1 MTWKNKV
8 VLSFILRPS
17 LLTVV
22 LFLQQTTSN
31 CGYKIYKDGD
41 VMVGGL
47 LNIHYSETGDQCN
60 RLSTIGLGNAE
71 AMIYAI
77 ERINKNFTLLPNVT
91 IGYDLRDYCRSQALA
106 MQIAY
111 DFMRDGDPV
120 CMSNQDDS
128 STPNG
133 YVANNRTKSITSL
146 VGPFNSG
153 SAVLVG
159 SLLQVSD
166 IPAIS
171 PSATSDELSS
181 QMYKDLFRT
190 VPPDHWQA
198 EVMAD
203 IIELFNWTYVATV
216 GLDDSYGRNGISA
229 LEKESFDRKTF
240 CIAFSE
246 YIPRL
251 GNGYKIKQ
259 TVLKIKRRSEITVII
274 VWLSGG
280 YGSAFFA
287 EATAQNLEGKTW
299 ILSDALTAGEA
310 VFLAPHF
317 TILNGSLGVKPRD
330 YPTPEFE
337 KHLKMITP
345 AKSIERGADWWEEFW
360 RIQFNCSALKS
371 DDSGVA
377 PCEANLTLHHALQKI
392 RGSFVS
398 YLIDAVYAI
407 AHALDNIY
415 RCSLTIHS
423 AGKRGKC
430 PPVKP
435 TVKGRDLEKYL
446 RNISFDGLTGKV
458 RFDKFGDP
466 LGASYVIIKFQL
478 DSTTDGARKN
488 ILVGAWDKQNTP
500 KLKVDLSRLRW
511 RTPFTP
517 LSSCSSECLPG
528 TRREITSPCCWECI
542 KCPVGT
548 VSTKV
553 GSISCTKCDPE
564 TKSNER
570 RSRCEKLPI
579 INITHSNVSGITITV
594 VASIGYI
601 FILLV
606 GGTYIKFFNT
616 PVVKASNREI
626 SFLLLFGISA
636 LFILAVL
643 ELSEPSHSLCTA
655 TFFWRYF
662 GLNLCIT
669 VLFLKTMRIASVFE
683 VDKVAQLFTPCYKT
697 LTRQGIFLSVMNLA
711 VLCLLALWIFLDP
724 PRRNKVIRVDEYIFL
739 VCKPF
744 DTNVGLALFIAV
756 CAYTLI
762 VAFLCTYYAFKA
774 RGIPENFNETKYIGF
789 SMYILLLSSLAY
801 YPVLFAFESWYVTIV
816 SCTTTLVTSF
826 GMLGCMFGPRI
837 YILFFQ
843 SQQNTIENVRSQV
856 MNFSFSNVK
865 ATRVLPGQINER
877 VPNAALNTEN

>member
-1 MTWKNKV
+1 M
-8 VLSFILRPS
+8 LSCILRPP
-17 LLTVV
+17 LFIL
-22 LFLQQTTSN
+22 LFLPLASSN
-31 CGYKIYKDGD
+31 DANRNYKDGD
-41 VMVGGL
+41 VIVGGL
-47 LNIHYSETGDQCN
+47 LNIHNSGTDDHCTEF
-60 RLSTIGLGNAE
+60 SAIGLGYAE
-71 AMIYAI
+71 ATIFAI
-77 ERINKNFTLLPNVT
+77 EKINKNSTILPNVT
-91 IGYDLRDYCRSQALA
+91 IGYDLRDYCFSNARA
-106 MQIAY
+106 MKIAY
-111 DFMRDGDPV
+111 DFMCDGDPV
-120 CMSNQDDS
+120 HMSNQNI
-128 STPNG
+128 STSPTR
-133 YVANNRTKSITSL
+133 YVKETKTISAL
-146 VGPFNSG
+146 LGPTESG

-171 PSATSDELSS
+171 PSVTSDELSS
-181 QMYKDLFRT
+181 QMYKDFFRT
-190 VPPDHWQA
+190 VPPDRWQA
-198 EVMAD
+198 KVMAD
-203 IIELFNWTYVATV
+203 IIELFNWTYVAAV
-216 GLDDSYGRNGISA
+216 GLDDSYGQNGISA
-229 LEKESFDRKTF
+229 LEKESYNRGTF

-251 GNGYKIKQ
+251 GYWNKTKE
-259 TVLKIKRRSEITVII
+259 TVLKIKRWSKVAVII
-274 VWLSGG
+274 IWLSGR
-280 YGSAFFA
+280 YGREFFS
-287 EATAQNLEGKTW
+287 EATAQNVEKTW
-299 ILSDALTAGEA
+299 ILSDALTARGT
-310 VFLAPHF
+310 FLDTHLK
-317 TILNGSLGVKPRD
+317 ILNGSLGIKPHE
-330 YPTPEFE
+330 YSVLEFE
-337 KHLKMITP
+337 EHLKMITP
-345 AKSIERGADWWEEFW
+345 AKSIERGAHWWEEFW
-360 RIQFNCSALKS
+360 RLHFNCSATNS
-371 DDSGVA
+371 NEQSGVA
-377 PCEANLTLHHALQKI
+377 LCETNLTLHHALQKI
-392 RGSFVS
+392 HGSFVS
-398 YLIDAVYAI
+398 YRIDAVYAI

-415 RCSLTIHS
+415 RCSPTIHG
-423 AGKRGKC
+423 AGERGKC

-446 RNISFDGLTGKV
+446 RNISFDGFTGKV

-466 LGASYVIIKFQL
+466 LTASYDIINFQH
-478 DSTTDGARKN
+478 DSTDAARKDV
-488 ILVGAWDKQNTP
+488 LVGSWNKKNTP
-500 KLKVDLSRLRW
+500 KLEVDLSRLRW

-517 LSSCSSECLPG
+517 LSFCSSECLPG
-528 TRREITSPCCWECI
+528 TRRAKTELCCWDCI
-542 KCPVGT
+542 KCPLGT

-564 TKSNER
+564 TKSNEG
-570 RSRCEKLPI
+570 RSRCEKLPFI
-579 INITHSNVSGITITV
+579 SITHLNVYGITITV
-594 VASIGYI
+594 VASLG
-601 FILLV
+601 FILILFV

-683 VDKVAQLFTPCYKT
+683 VDKLAQLFTPCYKT
-697 LTRQGIFLSVMNLA
+697 LTRQGIFLSGMNLA

-774 RGIPENFNETKYIGF
+774 RGIPENFNETKYVGF

-843 SQQNTIENVRSQV
+843 SQQNTIESIRSQV

-865 ATRVLPGQINER
+865 ATRVLPGQINEG
-877 VPNAALNTEN
+877 VPNAALNTKN

>member
-1 MTWKNKV
+1 M
-8 VLSFILRPS
+8 LSCILRPP
-17 LLTVV
+17 LFIL
-22 LFLQQTTSN
+22 LFLPLASSN
-31 CGYKIYKDGD
+31 DANRNYKDGD
-41 VMVGGL
+41 VIVGGL
-47 LNIHYSETGDQCN
+47 LNIHNSGTDDHCTEF
-60 RLSTIGLGNAE
+60 SAIGLGYAE
-71 AMIYAI
+71 ATIFAI
-77 ERINKNFTLLPNVT
+77 EKINKNSTILPNVT
-91 IGYDLRDYCRSQALA
+91 IGYDLRDYCFSNARA
-106 MQIAY
+106 MKIAY
-111 DFMRDGDPV
+111 DFMCDGDPV
-120 CMSNQDDS
+120 HMSNQNI
-128 STPNG
+128 STSPTR
-133 YVANNRTKSITSL
+133 YVKETKTISAL
-146 VGPFNSG
+146 LGPTESG

-171 PSATSDELSS
+171 PSVTSDELSS
-181 QMYKDLFRT
+181 QMYKDFFRT
-190 VPPDHWQA
+190 VPPDRWQA
-198 EVMAD
+198 KVMAD
-203 IIELFNWTYVATV
+203 IIELFNWTYVAAV
-216 GLDDSYGRNGISA
+216 GLDDSYGQNGISA
-229 LEKESFDRKTF
+229 LEKESYNRGTF

-251 GNGYKIKQ
+251 GYWNKTKE
-259 TVLKIKRRSEITVII
+259 TVLKIKRWSKVAVII
-274 VWLSGG
+274 IWLSGR
-280 YGSAFFA
+280 YGREFFS
-287 EATAQNLEGKTW
+287 EATAQNVEKTW
-299 ILSDALTAGEA
+299 ILSDALTARGT
-310 VFLAPHF
+310 FLDTHLK
-317 TILNGSLGVKPRD
+317 ILNGSLGIKPHE
-330 YPTPEFE
+330 YSVLEFE
-337 KHLKMITP
+337 EHLKMITP
-345 AKSIERGADWWEEFW
+345 AKSIERGAHWWEEFW
-360 RIQFNCSALKS
+360 RLHFNCSATNS
-371 DDSGVA
+371 NEQSGVA
-377 PCEANLTLHHALQKI
+377 LCETNLTLHHALQKI
-392 RGSFVS
+392 HGSFVS
-398 YLIDAVYAI
+398 YHIDAVYAI

-415 RCSLTIHS
+415 RCSLTIHG

-446 RNISFDGLTGKV
+446 RNISFDGFTGKV

-466 LGASYVIIKFQL
+466 LTASYDIINFQH
-478 DSTTDGARKN
+478 DSTDAARKDV
-488 ILVGAWDKQNTP
+488 LVGSWNKKNTP
-500 KLKVDLSRLRW
+500 KLEVDLSRLRW

-517 LSSCSSECLPG
+517 LSFCSSECLPG
-528 TRREITSPCCWECI
+528 TRRAKTELCCWDCI
-542 KCPVGT
+542 KCPLGT

-564 TKSNER
+564 TKSNEG
-570 RSRCEKLPI
+570 RSRCEKLSV
-579 INITHSNVSGITITV
+579 INITHLNVYGITITL
-594 VASIGYI
+594 VASLGL
-601 FILLV
+601 ILILFV

-616 PVVKASNREI
+616 PVLKASNREI
-626 SFLLLFGISA
+626 SFLLLFGISS

-697 LTRQGIFLSVMNLA
+697 LTRQGIFLSGMNLA
-711 VLCLLALWIFLDP
+711 FICLLALWIFLDP
-724 PRRNKVIRVDEYIFL
+724 PRRNKVIRIDEYIFL

-774 RGIPENFNETKYIGF
+774 RGIPENFNETKYVGF

-826 GMLGCMFGPRI
+826 GLLGCMFGPRI

-843 SQQNTIENVRSQV
+843 SQQNTIESVRSQV

-865 ATRVLPGQINER
+865 ATRVLPGQINEG
-877 VPNAALNTEN
+877 VPNAALNTKN

>member
-1 MTWKNKV
+1 M
-8 VLSFILRPS
+8 LSGILRPP
-17 LLTVV
+17 LFIL
-22 LFLQQTTSN
+22 LFLPLTSSN
-31 CGYKIYKDGD
+31 DGYRNYKDGD
-41 VMVGGL
+41 VIVGGL
-47 LNIHYSETGDQCN
+47 INIHYSGTNDQCTE
-60 RLSTIGLGNAE
+60 LSTTGLGYAE
-71 AMIYAI
+71 ATIFAI
-77 ERINKNFTLLPNVT
+77 EKINKNSTILPNVT
-91 IGYDLRDYCRSQALA
+91 IGYDLRDYCFSNARA
-106 MQIAY
+106 MKIAY
-111 DFMRDGDPV
+111 DFMCDGDPV
-120 CMSNQDDS
+120 HMSNQNI
-128 STPNG
+128 STSPTR
-133 YVANNRTKSITSL
+133 YVKETKTISAL
-146 VGPFNSG
+146 LGPTESG

-171 PSATSDELSS
+171 PSVTSDELSS
-181 QMYKDLFRT
+181 QMYKDFFRT
-190 VPPDHWQA
+190 VPPDRWQA
-198 EVMAD
+198 KVMAD
-203 IIELFNWTYVATV
+203 IIELFNWTYVAAV
-216 GLDDSYGRNGISA
+216 GLDDSYGQNGISA
-229 LEKESFDRKTF
+229 LEKESYNRGTF

-251 GNGYKIKQ
+251 GYWNKTKE
-259 TVLKIKRRSEITVII
+259 TVLKIKRWSKVAVII
-274 VWLSGG
+274 IWLSGR
-280 YGSAFFA
+280 YGREFFS
-287 EATAQNLEGKTW
+287 EATAQNVEKTW
-299 ILSDALTAGEA
+299 ILSDALTARGT
-310 VFLAPHF
+310 FLDTHL
-317 TILNGSLGVKPRD
+317 TILNGSLGIKPHE
-330 YPTPEFE
+330 YSVLEFE
-337 KHLKMITP
+337 EHLKMITP
-345 AKSIERGADWWEEFW
+345 AKSIERGAHWWEEFW
-360 RIQFNCSALKS
+360 RLHFNCSATNS
-371 DDSGVA
+371 NEQSGVA
-377 PCEANLTLHHALQKI
+377 LCETNLTLHHALQKI
-392 RGSFVS
+392 HGSFVS
-398 YLIDAVYAI
+398 YRIDAVYAI

-415 RCSLTIHS
+415 RCSLTIHG

-466 LGASYVIIKFQL
+466 LTASYDIINFQH
-478 DSTTDGARKN
+478 DSTDAARKD
-488 ILVGAWDKQNTP
+488 ILVGSWNKKNTP
-500 KLKVDLSRLRW
+500 KLEVDLSRLRW

-517 LSSCSSECLPG
+517 LSFCSSECLPG
-528 TRREITSPCCWECI
+528 TRRAKTELCCWDCI
-542 KCPVGT
+542 KCPLGT

-564 TKSNER
+564 TKSNEG
-570 RSRCEKLPI
+570 RSRCEKLSV
-579 INITHSNVSGITITV
+579 INITHLNVYGITITL
-594 VASIGYI
+594 VASLGL
-601 FILLV
+601 ILILFV

-616 PVVKASNREI
+616 PVLKASNREI
-626 SFLLLFGISA
+626 SFLLLFGISS

-683 VDKVAQLFTPCYKT
+683 VDKLAQLFTPCYKT
-697 LTRQGIFLSVMNLA
+697 LTRQGIFLSGMNLA
-711 VLCLLALWIFLDP
+711 SLCLLALWIFLDP

-843 SQQNTIENVRSQV
+843 SQQNTIESVRSQV

-865 ATRVLPGQINER
+865 ATRVLPGQINEG
-877 VPNAALNTEN
+877 VPNAALNTKN

>member
-1 MTWKNKV
+1 MKWRKNIM
-8 VLSFILRPS
+8 LSCILRPP
-17 LLTVV
+17 LFIL
-22 LFLQQTTSN
+22 LFLPLTSSN
-31 CGYKIYKDGD
+31 DGYRNYKDGD
-41 VMVGGL
+41 VIVGGL
-47 LNIHYSETGDQCN
+47 LNIHYSGTNDQCTE
-60 RLSTIGLGNAE
+60 LSTTGLGYAE
-71 AMIYAI
+71 ATIFAI
-77 ERINKNFTLLPNVT
+77 EKINKNSTILPNVT
-91 IGYDLRDYCRSQALA
+91 IGYDLRDYCFSNARA
-106 MQIAY
+106 MKIAY
-111 DFMRDGDPV
+111 DFMCDGDPV
-120 CMSNQDDS
+120 HMSNQNI
-128 STPNG
+128 STSPTG
-133 YVANNRTKSITSL
+133 YVTETKTKTISAL
-146 VGPFNSG
+146 VGPFDSA

-171 PSATSDELSS
+171 PTTTSNELSS
-181 QMYKDLFRT
+181 QMYKDFFRT
-190 VPPDHWQA
+190 VPPDTWQA

-203 IIELFNWTYVATV
+203 IIELFNWTYVAAV
-216 GLDDSYGRNGISA
+216 GLDNSYGQNGISA
-229 LEKESFDRKTF
+229 LEKESNNRKTF

-251 GNGYKIKQ
+251 GHTNKTKE
-259 TVLKIKRRSEITVII
+259 TVLKIKRRSEIAVII
-274 VWLSGG
+274 VWLSAG
-280 YGSAFFA
+280 YGEAFFA
-287 EATAQNLEGKTW
+287 EATAQNLAERTW
-299 ILSDALTAGEA
+299 IFSDSLATTGTLSLDSY
-310 VFLAPHF
+310 F
-317 TILNGSLGVKPRD
+317 TTINGSLGIIPHE
-330 YPTPEFE
+330 YSALEFE
-337 KHLKMITP
+337 EHLKTITP
-345 AKSIERGADWWEEFW
+345 ATIIQRGADWWEEFW
-360 RIQFNCSALKS
+360 RLHFNCSATNS
-371 DDSGVA
+371 DDSGL
-377 PCEANLTLHHALQKI
+377 PLCEANLTAHHALQKN
-392 RGSFVS
+392 RDSFVS

-415 RCSLTIHS
+415 RCSPTIHG
-423 AGKRGKC
+423 AGETEKC

-446 RNISFDGLTGKV
+446 RNINFDGLTGKV

-466 LGASYVIIKFQL
+466 LTASYDIINFQL
-478 DSTTDGARKN
+478 DSTRDAAHKN
-488 ILVGAWDKQNTP
+488 VLVGSWNKKNTP

-528 TRREITSPCCWECI
+528 TRREKTKPCCWDCI
-542 KCPVGT
+542 KCPLGT

-564 TKSNER
+564 TKSNEG
-570 RSRCEKLPI
+570 RSRCEKLPV
-579 INITHSNVSGITITV
+579 INITHLNVYGITITV
-594 VASIGYI
+594 VASLGL
-601 FILLV
+601 ILILFV

-697 LTRQGIFLSVMNLA
+697 LTRQGIFLSGMNLA
-711 VLCLLALWIFLDP
+711 FLCLLALWIFLDP
-724 PRRNKVIRVDEYIFL
+724 PRRNKVIRTDEYIFL

-843 SQQNTIENVRSQV
+843 SEQNTIESVRSQV
-856 MNFSFSNVK
+856 MNFSFSNVT
-865 ATRVLPGQINER
+865 ATRVLPCQINEG
-877 VPNAALNTEN
+877 VPNAAMNTEN

>member
-1 MTWKNKV
+1 MKWRKHIM
-8 VLSFILRPS
+8 LSGILRPP
-17 LLTVV
+17 LFIL
-22 LFLQQTTSN
+22 LFLPLTSSN
-31 CGYKIYKDGD
+31 DGYRNYKDGD
-41 VMVGGL
+41 VIVGGL
-47 LNIHYSETGDQCN
+47 INIHYSGTNDQCTE
-60 RLSTIGLGNAE
+60 LSTTGLGYAE
-71 AMIYAI
+71 ATIFAI
-77 ERINKNFTLLPNVT
+77 EKINKNSTILPNVT
-91 IGYDLRDYCRSQALA
+91 IGYDLRDYCFSNARA
-106 MQIAY
+106 MKIAY
-111 DFMRDGDPV
+111 DFMCDGDPV
-120 CMSNQDDS
+120 HMSNQNI
-128 STPNG
+128 STSPTR
-133 YVANNRTKSITSL
+133 YVKETKNKTISAL
-146 VGPFNSG
+146 VGPTESG

-159 SLLQVSD
+159 SLLQVYD

-181 QMYKDLFRT
+181 QMYKDFFRT
-190 VPPDHWQA
+190 VPPDNWQA

-203 IIELFNWTYVATV
+203 IIELFNWTYVAAV
-216 GLDDSYGRNGISA
+216 GLDDSYGLNGISA
-229 LEKESFDRKTF
+229 LEKLSYNRKTF
-240 CIAFSE
+240 CVAFSE

-251 GNGYKIKQ
+251 SYRNKTKE
-259 TVLKIKRRSEITVII
+259 TVLKIKRRSEIAVII

-280 YGSAFFA
+280 YGRVFFE
-287 EATAQNLEGKTW
+287 EATDQDLEEKTW
-299 ILSDALTAGEA
+299 ILSDALAKTGALY
-310 VFLAPHF
+310 VDSHF
-317 TILNGSLGVKPRD
+317 TIINGSLGIIPHD
-330 YPTPEFE
+330 YSVLEFE
-337 KHLKMITP
+337 EHLKTITP
-345 AKSIERGADWWEEFW
+345 AKSIERGADWWEKFW
-360 RIQFNCSALKS
+360 RLHFNCSATNS
-371 DDSGVA
+371 DDSGLA
-377 PCEANLTLHHALQKI
+377 LCEANLTVHHALQKI
-392 RGSFVS
+392 RDSFVS

-415 RCSLTIHS
+415 RCSLTIHG
-423 AGKRGKC
+423 AGKRRKC

-435 TVKGRDLEKYL
+435 TVKGRDLKKYL

-466 LGASYVIIKFQL
+466 LSASYDIINYQL
-478 DSTTDGARKN
+478 DSTTDAARKN
-488 ILVGAWDKQNTP
+488 ILVGSWNKKNTP
-500 KLKVDLSRLRW
+500 KLKIDLSRLRW

-528 TRREITSPCCWECI
+528 TRREKTEPCCWDCI
-542 KCPVGT
+542 KCPLGT

-553 GSISCTKCDPE
+553 GSISCTECDPE
-564 TKSNER
+564 AKSNEG
-570 RSRCEKLPI
+570 RSRCEKLPV
-579 INITHSNVSGITITV
+579 INIAHLNVYGITITV
-594 VASIGYI
+594 MASLG
-601 FILLV
+601 FILIFFV

-697 LTRQGIFLSVMNLA
+697 LTRQGIFLSGMNLA
-711 VLCLLALWIFLDP
+711 FLCLLALWIFLDP

-789 SMYILLLSSLAY
+789 SMYILLLSSCA
-801 YPVLFAFESWYVTIV
+801 VCF
-816 SCTTTLVTSF
+816 
-826 GMLGCMFGPRI
+826 
-837 YILFFQ
+837 
-843 SQQNTIENVRSQV
+843 
-856 MNFSFSNVK
+856 
-865 ATRVLPGQINER
+865 
-877 VPNAALNTEN
+877 

>member
-1 MTWKNKV
+1 M
-8 VLSFILRPS
+8 
-17 LLTVV
+17 
-22 LFLQQTTSN
+22 
-31 CGYKIYKDGD
+31 YKDGD

-47 LNIHYSETGDQCN
+47 FNIHYSETGDQCN
-60 RLSTIGLGNAE
+60 RLSTVALGHAE

-77 ERINKNFTLLPNVT
+77 ERINENFTILPNLT
-91 IGYDLRDYCRSQALA
+91 IGYDLRDYCRSHKLA

-120 CMSNQDDS
+120 CQSKQDVS

-133 YVANNRTKSITSL
+133 YDANNRTKPITSL
-146 VGPFNSG
+146 VGPFSSG
-153 SAVLVG
+153 TAVLVG

-190 VPPDHWQA
+190 VPPDLWQA
-198 EVMAD
+198 QVMAD
-203 IIELFNWTYVATV
+203 IIDLFNWTYVAAV
-216 GLDDSYGRNGISA
+216 GLDDSYSRNGISA
-229 LEKESFDRKTF
+229 LEKESYDRETF

-251 GNGYKIKQ
+251 GNDNRIKQ
-259 TVLKIKRRSEITVII
+259 TVLKIKRRSEIAVII

-310 VFLAPHF
+310 VFLAPQF
-317 TILNGSLGVKPRD
+317 TTLNGSLGIKPRD

-337 KHLKMITP
+337 DHLKMITP
-345 AKSIERGADWWEEFW
+345 AKSMERGVNWWEEFW
-360 RIQFNCSALKS
+360 RLQFNCSAFKS
-371 DDSGVA
+371 NDSGVP
-377 PCEANLTLHHALQKI
+377 PCEANLTLHDALQKI

-407 AHALDNIY
+407 AHSLDSIY
-415 RCSLTIHS
+415 RCSLTIHG

-446 RNISFDGLTGKV
+446 RNVSFNGLTGKV

-500 KLKVDLSRLRW
+500 KLKVDLSRLQW
-511 RTPFTP
+511 RTSFTP
-517 LSSCSSECLPG
+517 LSHCSSECLPG
-528 TRREITSPCCWECI
+528 TRRKITSPCCWECI
-542 KCPVGT
+542 KCPLGT
-548 VSTKV
+548 VSTKI

-564 TKSNER
+564 TKSNEG
-570 RSRCEKLPI
+570 RSKCEKLPI

-626 SFLLLFGISA
+626 SFLLLFGISSLFA
-636 LFILAVL
+636 LAFL

-683 VDKVAQLFTPCYKT
+683 VDKLAQLFAPCYKT

-724 PRRNKVIRVDEYIFL
+724 PRRTKIIRLDEYVFL

-744 DTNVGLALFIAV
+744 DANVGLALFIAV

-826 GMLGCMFGPRI
+826 GLLGCMFGPRI

-843 SQQNTIENVRSQV
+843 SQQNTVKSVRSQV
-856 MNFSFSNVK
+856 MEFSLRNLTV
-865 ATRVLPGQINER
+865 TRVLPGQINEG
-877 VPNAALNTEN
+877 VPNAALNTDN

>member
-1 MTWKNKV
+1 MKWRKKIM
-8 VLSFILRPS
+8 LSGILRPP
-17 LLTVV
+17 LFIL
-22 LFLQQTTSN
+22 LFLPLTSSDD
-31 CGYKIYKDGD
+31 GYRNYKDGD
-41 VMVGGL
+41 VIVGGL
-47 LNIHYSETGDQCN
+47 LSIHYNGTDDQCTE
-60 RLSTIGLGNAE
+60 LSTIGLGHTE
-71 AMIYAI
+71 ATIFAI
-77 ERINKNFTLLPNVT
+77 EKINKNSTILPNVT
-91 IGYDLRDYCRSQALA
+91 IGYDLRDYCWSKARA
-106 MQIAY
+106 MKIAY
-111 DFMRDGDPV
+111 DFMCNGDPV
-120 CMSNQDDS
+120 HMSNQNI
-128 STPNG
+128 STSPTR
-133 YVANNRTKSITSL
+133 YVKEIKTKTISAL
-146 VGPFNSG
+146 VGPTESG

-181 QMYKDLFRT
+181 QMYKDFFRT
-190 VPPDHWQA
+190 VPPDNWQA

-203 IIELFNWTYVATV
+203 IIELFNWTYVAAV
-216 GLDDSYGRNGISA
+216 GLEDSYGQNGISA
-229 LEKESFDRKTF
+229 LEKESYHRETF

-251 GNGYKIKQ
+251 GYWNKTKQ
-259 TVLKIKRRSEITVII
+259 TVLKIKRRSEVAVII
-274 VWLSGG
+274 LWLSGG
-280 YGSAFFA
+280 YGRAFFA
-287 EATAQNLEGKTW
+287 EAIAQNVEKTW
-299 ILSDALTAGEA
+299 ILCDALTATGT
-310 VFLAPHF
+310 FLDTHL
-317 TILNGSLGVKPRD
+317 TILNGSLGIKPRE
-330 YPTPEFE
+330 YSVLEFE
-337 KHLKMITP
+337 EHLKTITP
-345 AKSIERGADWWEEFW
+345 AKSIERGAHWWEEFW
-360 RIQFNCSALKS
+360 RLHFNCSATNS
-371 DDSGVA
+371 NEQSRVA
-377 PCEANLTLHHALQKI
+377 PCETNLTLHHALQKI

-398 YLIDAVYAI
+398 YIIDAVYAI

-415 RCSLTIHS
+415 RCSLTIHG

-430 PPVKP
+430 PSVKP
-435 TVKGRDLEKYL
+435 IVKGRDLEKYL

-458 RFDKFGDP
+458 GFDEFGDP
-466 LGASYVIIKFQL
+466 LTASYDIINYQL
-478 DSTTDGARKN
+478 DSTTDAARKN
-488 ILVGAWDKQNTP
+488 ILVGSWNKKNTP
-500 KLKVDLSRLRW
+500 KLKIDLSRLRW

-528 TRREITSPCCWECI
+528 TRREKTKPCCWDCI
-542 KCPVGT
+542 KCPLGT

-564 TKSNER
+564 TKSNEG
-570 RSRCEKLPI
+570 RSRCEKLPF
-579 INITHSNVSGITITV
+579 INITHLNVYGITITV
-594 VASIGYI
+594 VASLG
-601 FILLV
+601 FILILFV

-655 TFFWRYF
+655 TFLWRYF

-697 LTRQGIFLSVMNLA
+697 LTRQGIFLSGMNLV

-744 DTNVGLALFIAV
+744 DTNIGLALFIAV

-801 YPVLFAFESWYVTIV
+801 YPVLFAFDSWYVTIV
-816 SCTTTLVTSF
+816 SCTTTLVTAF

-843 SQQNTIENVRSQV
+843 SQRNTIRSVRSQV
-856 MNFSFSNVK
+856 MNFSFGNVT
-865 ATRVLPGQINER
+865 APRVLPGQINEG

>member
-1 MTWKNKV
+1 MKWRKNII
-8 VLSFILRPS
+8 LSGILRPP
-17 LLTVV
+17 LFML
-22 LFLQQTTSN
+22 LFLPLTSSN
-31 CGYKIYKDGD
+31 DGYRNYKDGD
-41 VMVGGL
+41 VIVGGL
-47 LNIHYSETGDQCN
+47 LNIHYSGTDDPCTE
-60 RLSTIGLGNAE
+60 LLTIGLGYAE
-71 AMIYAI
+71 ATIFAI
-77 ERINKNFTLLPNVT
+77 EKINKNSSILPNVT
-91 IGYDLRDYCRSQALA
+91 IGYDLRDYCCRNARA
-106 MQIAY
+106 MKIAY
-111 DFMRDGDPV
+111 DFMCDGDPV
-120 CMSNQDDS
+120 HKSNQNI
-128 STPNG
+128 STSLTR
-133 YVANNRTKSITSL
+133 YVKETKTKTISAL

-153 SAVLVG
+153 TAVLVA
-159 SLLQVSD
+159 SLLQVYD

-181 QMYKDLFRT
+181 QMYKDFFRT
-190 VPPDHWQA
+190 VPPDNWQA
-198 EVMAD
+198 KVMAD
-203 IIELFNWTYVATV
+203 IIELFNWTYVAAV
-216 GLDDSYGRNGISA
+216 GLDDSYGHNGISA
-229 LEKESFDRKTF
+229 LEKESYNRTTF

-251 GNGYKIKQ
+251 GYWNKTKQ
-259 TVLKIKRRSEITVII
+259 TVLKIKRRSEVAVII
-274 VWLSGG
+274 LWLSVG
-280 YGSAFFA
+280 YGRTFFA
-287 EATAQNLEGKTW
+287 EATTQNVEKTW
-299 ILSDALTAGEA
+299 ILCDALSGRRTY
-310 VFLAPHF
+310 LNSHL
-317 TILNGSLGVKPRD
+317 TILNGSLGIKPHD
-330 YPTPEFE
+330 YSVLEFE
-337 KHLKMITP
+337 EHLKTITP
-345 AKSIERGADWWEEFW
+345 AKSIERGAHWWEEFW
-360 RIQFNCSALKS
+360 RLHFNCSATNS
-371 DDSGVA
+371 NEQSGVSL
-377 PCEANLTLHHALQKI
+377 CETNLTLHYALQKI
-392 RGSFVS
+392 RGSYVS
-398 YLIDAVYAI
+398 YIIDAVYAI

-415 RCSLTIHS
+415 RCSLTIHG

-435 TVKGRDLEKYL
+435 TVKGRDLKKYL

-466 LGASYVIIKFQL
+466 LTASYDIINFQL
-478 DSTTDGARKN
+478 DSTTDAAPKS
-488 ILVGAWDKQNTP
+488 ILVGSWNKNNTP

-517 LSSCSSECLPG
+517 LSFCSSECLPG
-528 TRREITSPCCWECI
+528 TRREKTEPCCWDCI
-542 KCPVGT
+542 KCPLGT

-564 TKSNER
+564 TKSNEG
-570 RSRCEKLPI
+570 RSRCEKLPLV
-579 INITHSNVSGITITV
+579 NITHLNVYGITITV
-594 VASIGYI
+594 VASLG
-601 FILLV
+601 FILILFV

-616 PVVKASNREI
+616 PVVKASNREV

-697 LTRQGIFLSVMNLA
+697 LTRQGIFLSVTNLA

-724 PRRNKVIRVDEYIFL
+724 PRRNKIIRLDEYVFL

-744 DTNVGLALFIAV
+744 DGNVGLALFIAV

-762 VAFLCTYYAFKA
+762 VASLCTYYAFKA
-774 RGIPENFNETKYIGF
+774 RRIPENFNETKYIGF

-837 YILFFQ
+837 YIIFFH
-843 SQQNTIENVRSQV
+843 SQQNTIESVRSQV
-856 MNFSFSNVK
+856 MNFSFSNVT
-865 ATRVLPGQINER
+865 ATRV
-877 VPNAALNTEN
+877 

>member
-1 MTWKNKV
+1 M
-8 VLSFILRPS
+8 LSGILRPP
-17 LLTVV
+17 LFIL
-22 LFLQQTTSN
+22 LFLPLTSSN
-31 CGYKIYKDGD
+31 DGYRNYKDGD
-41 VMVGGL
+41 VIVGGL
-47 LNIHYSETGDQCN
+47 LNIHYSGTNDQCTE
-60 RLSTIGLGNAE
+60 LSTTGLGYAE
-71 AMIYAI
+71 ATIFAI
-77 ERINKNFTLLPNVT
+77 EKINKNSTILPNVT
-91 IGYDLRDYCRSQALA
+91 IGYDLRDYCWSNARA
-106 MQIAY
+106 MKIAY
-111 DFMRDGDPV
+111 DFMCDGDPV
-120 CMSNQDDS
+120 HMSNQNI
-128 STPNG
+128 STSPTR
-133 YVANNRTKSITSL
+133 YVKETKTISAL
-146 VGPFNSG
+146 LGPTESG

-171 PSATSDELSS
+171 PSVTSDELSS
-181 QMYKDLFRT
+181 QMYKDFFRT
-190 VPPDHWQA
+190 VPPDRWQA
-198 EVMAD
+198 KVMAD
-203 IIELFNWTYVATV
+203 IIELFNWTYVAAV
-216 GLDDSYGRNGISA
+216 GLDDSYGQNGISA
-229 LEKESFDRKTF
+229 LEKESYNRGTF

-251 GNGYKIKQ
+251 GYWNKTKE
-259 TVLKIKRRSEITVII
+259 TVLKIKRWSKVAVII
-274 VWLSGG
+274 IWLSGR
-280 YGSAFFA
+280 YGREFFS
-287 EATAQNLEGKTW
+287 EATAQNVEKTW
-299 ILSDALTAGEA
+299 ILSDALTARGT
-310 VFLAPHF
+310 FLDTHL
-317 TILNGSLGVKPRD
+317 TILNGSLGIKPHE
-330 YPTPEFE
+330 YSVLEFE
-337 KHLKMITP
+337 EHLKMITP
-345 AKSIERGADWWEEFW
+345 AKSIERGAHWWEEFW
-360 RIQFNCSALKS
+360 RLHFNCSATNANEQ
-371 DDSGVA
+371 SGVA
-377 PCEANLTLHHALQKI
+377 LCETNLTLHHALQKI
-392 RGSFVS
+392 HGSFVS
-398 YLIDAVYAI
+398 YRIDAVYAI

-415 RCSLTIHS
+415 RCSLTIHG

-430 PPVKP
+430 PPLKP
-435 TVKGRDLEKYL
+435 SVKGRDLEKYL
-446 RNISFDGLTGKV
+446 RNISFDGLTGRV
-458 RFDKFGDP
+458 GFDKFGDP
-466 LGASYVIIKFQL
+466 LTASYDIINFQH
-478 DSTTDGARKN
+478 DSTDAARKN
-488 ILVGAWDKQNTP
+488 ILVGSWNKNNTP
-500 KLKVDLSRLRW
+500 KLEVDLSRLRW

-517 LSSCSSECLPG
+517 LSFCSSECLPG
-528 TRREITSPCCWECI
+528 TRRAKTELCCWDCI
-542 KCPVGT
+542 KCPLGT

-564 TKSNER
+564 TKSNEG
-570 RSRCEKLPI
+570 RSRCEKLSV
-579 INITHSNVSGITITV
+579 INITHLNVYGITITL
-594 VASIGYI
+594 VASLGL
-601 FILLV
+601 ILILFV

-616 PVVKASNREI
+616 PVLRASNREI
-626 SFLLLFGISA
+626 SFLLLFGISS

-683 VDKVAQLFTPCYKT
+683 VDKLAQLFTPCYKT
-697 LTRQGIFLSVMNLA
+697 LTRQGIFLSGMNLA
-711 VLCLLALWIFLDP
+711 SLCLLALWIFLDP

-843 SQQNTIENVRSQV
+843 SQQNTIESVRSQV

-865 ATRVLPGQINER
+865 ATRVLPAQINEG
-877 VPNAALNTEN
+877 VPNAALNTKN

>member
-1 MTWKNKV
+1 M
-8 VLSFILRPS
+8 L
-17 LLTVV
+17 
-22 LFLQQTTSN
+22 LFLPLTSSN
-31 CGYKIYKDGD
+31 DGYRNYKDGD
-41 VMVGGL
+41 VIVGGL
-47 LNIHYSETGDQCN
+47 LNIHYSGTDDQCTE
-60 RLSTIGLGNAE
+60 LSAIGLGYAE
-71 AMIYAI
+71 ATIFAI
-77 ERINKNFTLLPNVT
+77 EKINKNSTILPNVT
-91 IGYDLRDYCRSQALA
+91 IGYDLRDYCWSNARA
-106 MQIAY
+106 MKITY
-111 DFMRDGDPV
+111 DFMCDGDPV
-120 CMSNQDDS
+120 HMSNQNI
-128 STPNG
+128 STSPTR
-133 YVANNRTKSITSL
+133 YVKETKTISAL
-146 VGPFNSG
+146 LGPTESG

-171 PSATSDELSS
+171 PSVTSDELSS
-181 QMYKDLFRT
+181 QMYKDFFRT
-190 VPPDHWQA
+190 VPPDRWQA
-198 EVMAD
+198 KVMAD
-203 IIELFNWTYVATV
+203 IIELFNWTYVAAV
-216 GLDDSYGRNGISA
+216 GLDDSYGQNGISA
-229 LEKESFDRKTF
+229 LEKESYNRGTF

-251 GNGYKIKQ
+251 GYWNKTKE
-259 TVLKIKRRSEITVII
+259 TVLKIKRWSKVAVII
-274 VWLSGG
+274 IWLSGR
-280 YGSAFFA
+280 YGREFFS
-287 EATAQNLEGKTW
+287 EATAQNVEKTW
-299 ILSDALTAGEA
+299 ILSDALTARGT
-310 VFLAPHF
+310 FLDTHLK
-317 TILNGSLGVKPRD
+317 ILNGSLGIKPHE
-330 YPTPEFE
+330 YSVLEFE
-337 KHLKMITP
+337 EHLKMITP
-345 AKSIERGADWWEEFW
+345 AKSIERGAHWWEEFW
-360 RIQFNCSALKS
+360 RLHFNCSATNS
-371 DDSGVA
+371 NEQSGVA
-377 PCEANLTLHHALQKI
+377 LCETNLTLHHALQKI
-392 RGSFVS
+392 HGSFVS
-398 YLIDAVYAI
+398 YRIDAVYAI

-415 RCSLTIHS
+415 RCSLTIHG

-466 LGASYVIIKFQL
+466 LTASYDIINFQH
-478 DSTTDGARKN
+478 DSTDAARKDV
-488 ILVGAWDKQNTP
+488 LVGSWNKKNTP
-500 KLKVDLSRLRW
+500 KLEVDLSRLRW

-517 LSSCSSECLPG
+517 LSFCSSECLPG
-528 TRREITSPCCWECI
+528 TRRAKTEPCCWDCI
-542 KCPVGT
+542 KCPLGT

-564 TKSNER
+564 TKSNEG
-570 RSRCEKLPI
+570 RSRCEKLPL
-579 INITHSNVSGITITV
+579 INITHLNVYGITITV
-594 VASIGYI
+594 VASLG
-601 FILLV
+601 FILILFV

-626 SFLLLFGISA
+626 SFLLLFGISS

-697 LTRQGIFLSVMNLA
+697 LTRQGIFLSGMNLA
-711 VLCLLALWIFLDP
+711 SLCLLALWIFLDP

-843 SQQNTIENVRSQV
+843 SQQNTIESIRSQV

-865 ATRVLPGQINER
+865 ATRVLPGEINEG
-877 VPNAALNTEN
+877 VPNAALNTKN

>member
-1 MTWKNKV
+1 M
-8 VLSFILRPS
+8 LSCILRPP
-17 LLTVV
+17 LFIL
-22 LFLQQTTSN
+22 LFLPLASSN
-31 CGYKIYKDGD
+31 DANRNYKDGD
-41 VMVGGL
+41 VIVGDL
-47 LNIHYSETGDQCN
+47 LNIHYSGTDDHCTEF
-60 RLSTIGLGNAE
+60 SAIGLGYAE
-71 AMIYAI
+71 ATIFAI
-77 ERINKNFTLLPNVT
+77 EKINKNSTILRNVT
-91 IGYDLRDYCRSQALA
+91 IGYDLRDYCWSNARA
-106 MQIAY
+106 MKIAY
-111 DFMRDGDPV
+111 DFMCDGDPV
-120 CMSNQDDS
+120 HMSNQNI
-128 STPNG
+128 STSPTR
-133 YVANNRTKSITSL
+133 YVKETKTISAL
-146 VGPFNSG
+146 LGPTESG

-171 PSATSDELSS
+171 PSVTSDELSS
-181 QMYKDLFRT
+181 QMYKDFFRT
-190 VPPDHWQA
+190 VPPDRWQA
-198 EVMAD
+198 KVMAD
-203 IIELFNWTYVATV
+203 IIELFNWTYVAAV
-216 GLDDSYGRNGISA
+216 GLDDSYGQNGISA
-229 LEKESFDRKTF
+229 LEKESYSRGTF

-251 GNGYKIKQ
+251 GYWNKIKQ
-259 TVLKIKRRSEITVII
+259 TVLKIKRRSEVAVII
-274 VWLSGG
+274 LWLSVG
-280 YGSAFFA
+280 YGRAFFA
-287 EATAQNLEGKTW
+287 EATAQNVEKTW
-299 ILSDALTAGEA
+299 ILCDALTARGT
-310 VFLAPHF
+310 FLDTDL
-317 TILNGSLGVKPRD
+317 TILNGSLGIKPHE
-330 YPTPEFE
+330 YSVLEFE
-337 KHLKMITP
+337 EHLKTITP
-345 AKSIERGADWWEEFW
+345 AKSIERGAHWWEEFW
-360 RIQFNCSALKS
+360 RLHFNCSATNS
-371 DDSGVA
+371 NEQSGVA
-377 PCEANLTLHHALQKI
+377 LCETNLTLHHALQKI
-392 RGSFVS
+392 HGSFVS
-398 YLIDAVYAI
+398 YRIDAVYAI

-415 RCSLTIHS
+415 RCSLTIHG

-446 RNISFDGLTGKV
+446 RNISFDGLTGRV
-458 RFDKFGDP
+458 GFDKFGDP
-466 LGASYVIIKFQL
+466 LTASYDIINFQL
-478 DSTTDGARKN
+478 DSTTDAAPKR
-488 ILVGAWDKQNTP
+488 ILVGSWNKNNTL

-517 LSSCSSECLPG
+517 LSFCSSECLPG
-528 TRREITSPCCWECI
+528 TRRAKTELCCWDCI
-542 KCPVGT
+542 KCPLGT

-564 TKSNER
+564 TKSNEG
-570 RSRCEKLPI
+570 RSRCEKLSV
-579 INITHSNVSGITITV
+579 INITHLNVYGITITL
-594 VASIGYI
+594 VASLGL
-601 FILLV
+601 ILILFV

-616 PVVKASNREI
+616 PVLKASNREI
-626 SFLLLFGISA
+626 SFLLLFGISS

-683 VDKVAQLFTPCYKT
+683 VDKLAQLFTPCYKT
-697 LTRQGIFLSVMNLA
+697 LTRQGIFLSGMNLA
-711 VLCLLALWIFLDP
+711 SLCLLALWIFLDP

-843 SQQNTIENVRSQV
+843 SQQNTIESVRSQV
-856 MNFSFSNVK
+856 MNFSFSNVT
-865 ATRVLPGQINER
+865 ATRVLPGQINEG
-877 VPNAALNTEN
+877 VPNAALNTKN

>member
-1 MTWKNKV
+1 MKWRKNII
-8 VLSFILRPS
+8 LSGILRPP
-17 LLTVV
+17 LFIL
-22 LFLQQTTSN
+22 LFLPLTSSN
-31 CGYKIYKDGD
+31 DGYRINKDGD
-41 VMVGGL
+41 VIVGGL
-47 LNIHYSETGDQCN
+47 LNIHYSGTDDQCTE
-60 RLSTIGLGNAE
+60 LLTKGLGYAE
-71 AMIYAI
+71 ATIFAI
-77 ERINKNFTLLPNVT
+77 EKINKNSTILPNVT
-91 IGYDLRDYCRSQALA
+91 IGYDLRDYCWSKARA
-106 MQIAY
+106 MKIAY
-111 DFMRDGDPV
+111 DFMCDGDPV
-120 CMSNQDDS
+120 HMSNQNI
-128 STPNG
+128 STSPTR
-133 YVANNRTKSITSL
+133 YFKEPKTKTISAL
-146 VGPFNSG
+146 VGPTESG

-171 PSATSDELSS
+171 PSVTSDELSS
-181 QMYKDLFRT
+181 QMYKDFFRT
-190 VPPDHWQA
+190 VPPDNWQA
-198 EVMAD
+198 KVMAD
-203 IIELFNWTYVATV
+203 IIELFNWTYVAAV
-216 GLDDSYGRNGISA
+216 GLDDSYGQNGISA
-229 LEKESFDRKTF
+229 LEKESYNRKTF

-251 GNGYKIKQ
+251 GYWNKTKQ
-259 TVLKIKRRSEITVII
+259 TVLKIKRRSKVTVII
-274 VWLSGG
+274 LWLSGNHG
-280 YGSAFFA
+280 RAFFA
-287 EATAQNLEGKTW
+287 EATAQNVEKTW
-299 ILSDALTAGEA
+299 ILCDALTARGT
-310 VFLAPHF
+310 FPDTDL
-317 TILNGSLGVKPRD
+317 TILNGSLGIKPHE
-330 YPTPEFE
+330 YSVLEFE
-337 KHLKMITP
+337 EHLKTITP
-345 AKSIERGADWWEEFW
+345 AKSIERGAHWWEEFW
-360 RIQFNCSALKS
+360 RSHFNCSATNS
-371 DDSGVA
+371 NEESGVSL
-377 PCEANLTLHHALQKI
+377 CETNLTLHHALQKI

-398 YLIDAVYAI
+398 YIIDAVYAI

-415 RCSLTIHS
+415 RCSLTIHG

-458 RFDKFGDP
+458 GFDEFGDP
-466 LGASYVIIKFQL
+466 LTASYDIINIQL
-478 DSTTDGARKN
+478 DSTTDAARKN
-488 ILVGAWDKQNTP
+488 VLVGSWNKNNTP

-517 LSSCSSECLPG
+517 LSFCSSECLPG
-528 TRREITSPCCWECI
+528 TRREKTEPCCWDCI
-542 KCPVGT
+542 KCPLGT

-564 TKSNER
+564 TKSNEG
-570 RSRCEKLPI
+570 RSRCEKLPF
-579 INITHSNVSGITITV
+579 INITRLNVYGITITV
-594 VASIGYI
+594 VASLGFIVI
-601 FILLV
+601 FFV

-643 ELSEPSHSLCTA
+643 ELSEPGHSLCTA

-697 LTRQGIFLSVMNLA
+697 LTRQGIFLSGMNLGF
-711 VLCLLALWIFLDP
+711 LCLLALWIFLDP
-724 PRRNKVIRVDEYIFL
+724 PRRKKVIRVDEYIFL

-744 DTNVGLALFIAV
+744 NTNVGLALFIAV

-774 RGIPENFNETKYIGF
+774 RGIPENFNEAKYIGF
-789 SMYILLLSSLAY
+789 SMYMLLLSSLVY

-843 SQQNTIENVRSQV
+843 SQQNTIESVRSQV
-856 MNFSFSNVK
+856 MNFSFSNVT
-865 ATRVLPGQINER
+865 ATRVMPGQINEG

>member
-1 MTWKNKV
+1 MKWRKKIMV
-8 VLSFILRPS
+8 SCILKPPLFIL
-17 LLTVV
+17 
-22 LFLQQTTSN
+22 LFLPLTSSN
-31 CGYKIYKDGD
+31 DAYRNYKDGD
-41 VMVGGL
+41 VTFGGL
-47 LNIHYSETGDQCN
+47 FPIHYSNTGDHCTE
-60 RLSTIGLGNAE
+60 LSTTGLGYAE
-71 AMIYAI
+71 ATMFTI
-77 ERINKNFTLLPNVT
+77 EKINKNSSILPNVT
-91 IGYDLRDYCRSQALA
+91 IGYDLRDYCGRNARA
-106 MQIAY
+106 MKMAY
-111 DFMRDGDPV
+111 DFMSNGDPV
-120 CMSNQDDS
+120 HMSNQNM
-128 STPNG
+128 STCPTG
-133 YVANNRTKSITSL
+133 YVKETKTKTIPAL
-146 VGPFNSG
+146 LGPFDSD

-181 QMYKDLFRT
+181 QMYKDFFRT
-190 VPPDHWQA
+190 VPPDKWQA

-203 IIELFNWTYVATV
+203 IIELFNWTYVAAV
-216 GLDDSYGRNGISA
+216 GLDDSYGHNGISA
-229 LEKESFDRKTF
+229 LEKESYNRKTF

-251 GNGYKIKQ
+251 GHWDKTKQ
-259 TVLKIKRRSEITVII
+259 TVLKIKRRSEVAVII
-274 VWLSGG
+274 IWLYGG

-310 VFLAPHF
+310 VFLRTHF
-317 TILNGSLGVKPRD
+317 KILNGSLGVKPRD

-337 KHLKMITP
+337 EHLKMITP
-345 AKSIERGADWWEEFW
+345 AKSIERGAHWWEEFW
-360 RIQFNCSALKS
+360 RLHFNCSATNS
-371 DDSGVA
+371 NEQSGVSL
-377 PCEANLTLHHALQKI
+377 CETNLTLHYALQKI

-398 YLIDAVYAI
+398 YIIDAVYAI

-415 RCSLTIHS
+415 RCSLTIHG

-458 RFDKFGDP
+458 GFDEFGDP
-466 LGASYVIIKFQL
+466 LTASYDIINYQL
-478 DSTTDGARKN
+478 DSTTDAALKN
-488 ILVGAWDKQNTP
+488 ILVGSWNKKNTP

-528 TRREITSPCCWECI
+528 TRREKTEPCCWDCI
-542 KCPVGT
+542 KCPLGT

-553 GSISCTKCDPE
+553 GSINCTKCDPE
-564 TKSNER
+564 TKSNEG
-570 RSRCEKLPI
+570 RSRCEKLPFV
-579 INITHSNVSGITITV
+579 NITHLNVYGITITV
-594 VASIGYI
+594 VASLG
-601 FILLV
+601 FILILFV

-626 SFLLLFGISA
+626 SFLLLFGISS

-683 VDKVAQLFTPCYKT
+683 VDKVAQLFAPC
-697 LTRQGIFLSVMNLA
+697 
-711 VLCLLALWIFLDP
+711 
-724 PRRNKVIRVDEYIFL
+724 
-739 VCKPF
+739 
-744 DTNVGLALFIAV
+744 
-756 CAYTLI
+756 
-762 VAFLCTYYAFKA
+762 
-774 RGIPENFNETKYIGF
+774 
-789 SMYILLLSSLAY
+789 
-801 YPVLFAFESWYVTIV
+801 
-816 SCTTTLVTSF
+816 
-826 GMLGCMFGPRI
+826 
-837 YILFFQ
+837 
-843 SQQNTIENVRSQV
+843 
-856 MNFSFSNVK
+856 
-865 ATRVLPGQINER
+865 
-877 VPNAALNTEN
+877 

>member
-1 MTWKNKV
+1 M
-8 VLSFILRPS
+8 LSGILRPP
-17 LLTVV
+17 LFIL
-22 LFLQQTTSN
+22 LFLPLTSSN
-31 CGYKIYKDGD
+31 DGYRNYKDGD
-41 VMVGGL
+41 VIVGGL
-47 LNIHYSETGDQCN
+47 LNIHYSGTNDQCTE
-60 RLSTIGLGNAE
+60 LSTTGLGYAE
-71 AMIYAI
+71 ATIFAI
-77 ERINKNFTLLPNVT
+77 EKINKNSTILPNVT
-91 IGYDLRDYCRSQALA
+91 IGYDLRDYCWSNARA
-106 MQIAY
+106 MKIAY
-111 DFMRDGDPV
+111 DFMCDGDPV
-120 CMSNQDDS
+120 HMSNQNI
-128 STPNG
+128 STSPTR
-133 YVANNRTKSITSL
+133 YVKETKTISAL
-146 VGPFNSG
+146 LGPTESG

-171 PSATSDELSS
+171 PSVTSDELSS
-181 QMYKDLFRT
+181 QMYKDFFRT
-190 VPPDHWQA
+190 VPPDKWQA
-198 EVMAD
+198 KVMAD
-203 IIELFNWTYVATV
+203 IIELFNWTYVAAV
-216 GLDDSYGRNGISA
+216 GLDDSYGQSGISA
-229 LEKESFDRKTF
+229 LEKESYNRGTF

-251 GNGYKIKQ
+251 GYWNKTKE
-259 TVLKIKRRSEITVII
+259 TVLKIKRWSKVAVII
-274 VWLSGG
+274 IWLSGR
-280 YGSAFFA
+280 YGREFFS
-287 EATAQNLEGKTW
+287 EATAQNVEKTW
-299 ILSDALTAGEA
+299 ILSDALTARGT
-310 VFLAPHF
+310 FLDTHL
-317 TILNGSLGVKPRD
+317 TILNGSLGIKPHE
-330 YPTPEFE
+330 YSVLEFE
-337 KHLKMITP
+337 EHLKMITP
-345 AKSIERGADWWEEFW
+345 AKSIERGAHWWEEFW
-360 RIQFNCSALKS
+360 RLHFNCSATNANEQ
-371 DDSGVA
+371 SGVA
-377 PCEANLTLHHALQKI
+377 LCETNLTLHHALQKI
-392 RGSFVS
+392 HGSFVS
-398 YLIDAVYAI
+398 YRIDAVYAI

-415 RCSLTIHS
+415 RCSPTIHG

-446 RNISFDGLTGKV
+446 RNISFHGLTGRV
-458 RFDKFGDP
+458 GFDKFGDP
-466 LGASYVIIKFQL
+466 LTASYDIINFQH
-478 DSTTDGARKN
+478 DSTDAARKN
-488 ILVGAWDKQNTP
+488 ILVGSWNEKNTP
-500 KLKVDLSRLRW
+500 KLEVDLSRLRW

-517 LSSCSSECLPG
+517 LSFCSSECLPG
-528 TRREITSPCCWECI
+528 TRRAKTELCCWDCI
-542 KCPVGT
+542 KCPLGT

-564 TKSNER
+564 TKSNEG
-570 RSRCEKLPI
+570 RSRCEKLSV
-579 INITHSNVSGITITV
+579 INITHLNVYGITITL
-594 VASIGYI
+594 VASLGL
-601 FILLV
+601 ILILFV

-616 PVVKASNREI
+616 PVLKASNREI
-626 SFLLLFGISA
+626 SFLLLFGISS

-683 VDKVAQLFTPCYKT
+683 VDKLAQLFTPCYKT
-697 LTRQGIFLSVMNLA
+697 LTRQGIFLSGMNLA
-711 VLCLLALWIFLDP
+711 SLCLLALWIFLDP

-744 DTNVGLALFIAV
+744 DTNVGLALLIAV

-843 SQQNTIENVRSQV
+843 SQQNTIESVRSQV

-865 ATRVLPGQINER
+865 ATRVLPAQINEG
-877 VPNAALNTEN
+877 VPNAALNTKN

>member
-1 MTWKNKV
+1 M
-8 VLSFILRPS
+8 LSCILRPP
-17 LLTVV
+17 LFIL
-22 LFLQQTTSN
+22 LFLPLASSN
-31 CGYKIYKDGD
+31 DANRNYKDGD
-41 VMVGGL
+41 VIVGGL
-47 LNIHYSETGDQCN
+47 LNIHNSGTDDHCTEF
-60 RLSTIGLGNAE
+60 SAIGLGYAE
-71 AMIYAI
+71 ATIFAI
-77 ERINKNFTLLPNVT
+77 EKINKNSTILPNVT
-91 IGYDLRDYCRSQALA
+91 IGYDLRDYCWSNARA
-106 MQIAY
+106 MKITY
-111 DFMRDGDPV
+111 DFMCDGDPV
-120 CMSNQDDS
+120 HMSNQNI
-128 STPNG
+128 STSPTR
-133 YVANNRTKSITSL
+133 YVKETKTISAL
-146 VGPFNSG
+146 LGPTESG

-181 QMYKDLFRT
+181 QMYKDFFRT
-190 VPPDHWQA
+190 VPPDRWQA
-198 EVMAD
+198 KVMAD
-203 IIELFNWTYVATV
+203 IIELFNWTYVAAV
-216 GLDDSYGRNGISA
+216 GLDDSYGQNGISA
-229 LEKESFDRKTF
+229 LEKESYNRGTF

-246 YIPRL
+246 YIPRV
-251 GNGYKIKQ
+251 GYWNKTKE
-259 TVLKIKRRSEITVII
+259 TVLKIKRWSKVAVII
-274 VWLSGG
+274 IWLSGR
-280 YGSAFFA
+280 YGREFFS
-287 EATAQNLEGKTW
+287 EATAQNVEKTW
-299 ILSDALTAGEA
+299 ILSDALTARGT
-310 VFLAPHF
+310 FLDTHLK
-317 TILNGSLGVKPRD
+317 ILNGSLGIKPHE
-330 YPTPEFE
+330 YSVLEFE
-337 KHLKMITP
+337 EHLKMITP
-345 AKSIERGADWWEEFW
+345 AKSIERGAHWWEEFW
-360 RIQFNCSALKS
+360 RLHFNCSATNS
-371 DDSGVA
+371 NEQSGVA
-377 PCEANLTLHHALQKI
+377 LCETNLTLHHALQKI
-392 RGSFVS
+392 HGSFVS
-398 YLIDAVYAI
+398 YRIDAVYAI

-415 RCSLTIHS
+415 RCSLTIHG

-466 LGASYVIIKFQL
+466 LTASYDIINFQH
-478 DSTTDGARKN
+478 DSTDAARKD
-488 ILVGAWDKQNTP
+488 ILVGSWNKKNTP
-500 KLKVDLSRLRW
+500 KLEVDLSRLRW

-517 LSSCSSECLPG
+517 LSFCSSECLPG
-528 TRREITSPCCWECI
+528 TRRAKTELCCWDCI
-542 KCPVGT
+542 KCPLGT

-564 TKSNER
+564 TKSNEG
-570 RSRCEKLPI
+570 RSRCEKLSV
-579 INITHSNVSGITITV
+579 INITHLNVYGITITL
-594 VASIGYI
+594 VASLGL
-601 FILLV
+601 ILILFV

-616 PVVKASNREI
+616 PVLKASNREI
-626 SFLLLFGISA
+626 SFLLLFGISS

-683 VDKVAQLFTPCYKT
+683 VDKLAQLFTPCYKT
-697 LTRQGIFLSVMNLA
+697 LTRQGIFLSGMNLA
-711 VLCLLALWIFLDP
+711 VLCLLTLWIFLDP
-724 PRRNKVIRVDEYIFL
+724 PRRNRVIRVDEYIFL

-756 CAYTLI
+756 CAYTLV

-843 SQQNTIENVRSQV
+843 SQQNTIESIRSQV
-856 MNFSFSNVK
+856 MTFSFSNVK
-865 ATRVLPGQINER
+865 ATRVLPGQINEG
-877 VPNAALNTEN
+877 VPNAALNTKN